1 MKSKIKGQIL
11 ALSDTGANML
21 DVIEVQRLAHDRQMW
36 ELVQYIEECEKD
48 YIAFIR
54 MGQL

>member
-1 MKSKIKGQIL
+1 MIRKIRGQIL
-11 ALSDTGANML
+11 AIRDTGTNML
-21 DVIEVQRLAHDRQMW
+21 DVVEVQRLAHDRQMW

-54 MGQL
+54 RGQL